1 MESEGSDEAMTA
13 FILLLLFLFL
23 SCMIGVAVILEA
35 SIKFAI
41 FATFLFLVVVL
52 VIMG

>member
-23 SCMIGVAVILEA
+23 SCMIGVAVILKA
-35 SIKFAI
+35 AIKFAI